1 MARFQQLLHRPGDC
15 YKQKPYQFAPHT
27 SPHTGPRELIKVQ
40 RKFESRG
47 VPLASAQ
54 IQFSLLSFGPEQQEA
69 LAVCRESGIGLI
81 SYSPLALGLLS
92 GKYSE
97 DVLPKGPRGVL
108 FRQLLPEVKPVTATL
123 EAVAQARRKSVSQ
136 VAINWCMCK
145 GTVPIPGAKDLAQV
159 WRKCGEYV
167 GNVWGGRGV
176 EGHFA
181 SSLFFWP

>member
-1 MARFQQLLHRPGDC
+1 M
-15 YKQKPYQFAPHT
+15 
-27 SPHTGPRELIKVQ
+27 Q

-159 WRKCGEYV
+159 WRKCGECV
-167 GNVWGGRGV
+167 GNV
-176 EGHFA
+176 
-181 SSLFFWP
+181 